1 MRLLCHRINTLIRK
15 EAAVARRSRTSP
27 FAGRDLAIVIGLAL
41 GGISVLLL
49 APVAATPTTTQRLLA
64 WMALVALVAA
74 GLWLPLRRFRSW
86 PEEDRRAAVRSVGR
100 AAPVAIGLAYVA
112 SALGAAAAILAL
124 GPDRGFVLESWA
136 VPLAPAALPFLVVA
150 TAALLFALRPVT
162 PLAAAMWAARKGL
175 APTPPWVSEELRRLR
190 VWRTVPAVLGAGI
203 GAGPSAAAARWFDVH
218 GPGQAA
224 EGMVL
229 SEASMVWPFDP
240 LTLALVGYLLGLV
253 IAEATRRRPAPGRP
267 VARLTARIPS
277 NYLTRPARWVP
288 AVLAGLTVLAA
299 SVARAAGEAVWWP
312 AAAAVILAAVVFAVQ
327 RWVVRRPQRL
337 EEAHDLHA
345 DDVLR
350 SSAAHGLTGASGA
363 LLLITAVGATDAATR
378 ALGIDMFASAIVGLA
393 LAAVA
398 IGGVWVLW
406 LGYGSAH
413 RGQIPAPATRQ
424 VPPNPPASTH
434 SEEPVA

>member
-1 MRLLCHRINTLIRK
+1 
-15 EAAVARRSRTSP
+15 VAHRSRTSP
-27 FAGRDLAIVIGLAL
+27 FAGRDLAIVTGLAL

-64 WMALVALVAA
+64 WVALVALVAA

-86 PEEDRRAAVRSVGR
+86 PQPDRRAAVRSVGR
-100 AAPVAIGLAYVA
+100 AAPVAIGLAYLA
-112 SALGAAAAILAL
+112 SALGAVATILAL
-124 GPDRGFVLESWA
+124 GPDRGFVTESWA
-136 VPLAPAALPFLVVA
+136 VPLAPAALPFLVPA
-150 TAALLFALRPVT
+150 AAALLFSLRPVT
-162 PLAAAMWAARKGL
+162 PLAAAVWAARKGL
-175 APTPPWVSEELRRLR
+175 ATPTPLWVSQELRRLR

-203 GAGPSAAAARWFDVH
+203 GAGPSAAYARWLEVH
-218 GPGQAA
+218 GPGRAV

-229 SEASMVWPFDP
+229 SEASMIWPFDP
-240 LTLALVGYLLGLV
+240 LTLALVGYLIGLV
-253 IAEATRRRPAPGRP
+253 VAEATRRRPAPGRP

-288 AVLAGLTVLAA
+288 AVLAGLTLLAA

-312 AAAAVILAAVVFAVQ
+312 AAAAVILATLVLAVQ

-337 EEAHDLHA
+337 EDPHDLHA

-363 LLLITAVGATDAATR
+363 LLLITALGATDAATQ

-413 RGQIPAPATRQ
+413 RGQIPAATTPQ
-424 VPPNPPASTH
+424 DPPTPPASTR

>member
-1 MRLLCHRINTLIRK
+1 
-15 EAAVARRSRTSP
+15 VARQPRTSP
-27 FAGRDLAIVIGLAL
+27 LAGRDVAVVAGLAI
-41 GGISVLLL
+41 GGISVLLV
-49 APVAATPTTTQRLLA
+49 APAAATTTTTQRVLA
-64 WMALVALVAA
+64 WVALAALVAA
-74 GLWLPLRRFRSW
+74 ALWLPLRRFRSW
-86 PEEDRRAAVRSVGR
+86 PGEDRRAALRAVGR
-100 AAPVAIGLAYVA
+100 AAPAAIGLAYVA
-112 SALGAAAAILAL
+112 SALGAAATILAL
-124 GPDRGFVLESWA
+124 GPDRGFVIESWA
-136 VPLAPAALPFLVVA
+136 VPLTAAGLPFLVAA

-175 APTPPWVSEELRRLR
+175 VTPTPVWVSQELRRLR
-190 VWRTVPAVLGAGI
+190 AWRTVPAVLGAGI

-218 GPGQAA
+218 GPGQA

-253 IAEATRRRPAPGRP
+253 IAEATRRRPAAGSP
-267 VARLTARIPS
+267 VARLTARVPS
-277 NYLTRPARWVP
+277 NYLTRPARWIP
-288 AVLAGLTVLAA
+288 AVLAGLTLLAA
-299 SVARAAGEAVWWP
+299 TVARAAGEPVWWP
-312 AAAAVILAAVVFAVQ
+312 AAAAVALAAIVTGVQ

-337 EEAHDLHA
+337 ERPDDLHA

-378 ALGIDMFASAIVGLA
+378 ALGIDMFAGAIVGVA
-393 LAAVA
+393 LAALA
-398 IGGVWVLW
+398 AGGVWVLW

-413 RGQIPAPATRQ
+413 RGQVPLPAPSAR
-424 VPPNPPASTH
+424 